1 LIGRVGGWVARYR
14 AEIGL
19 SLRITI
25 AGLLTYAV
33 GQFVS
38 LTQVYWA
45 VLTAIIVMQ
54 ASVGGSLNATIDRLV
69 GTIAGAAWGV
79 AATLAVP
86 HPNALATAGALALA
100 LVPLAVLVALRPGYR
115 VAPVTATIVLLGP
128 SGAAGVVEAAFDRV
142 VEIALGCAVALAVA
156 VLTVSSRA
164 HLLLGAAAADA
175 LAAMRDQVV
184 LLLEGVT
191 AEADSAAVLTLNDR
205 IRGAVEKIASTAPEV
220 ARERSSYLTDAP
232 DPDPLVRTLRR
243 LSHDL
248 VMIARALSAPL
259 PEPVRDRVAEPARH
273 VAAAIS
279 AFLDETGTALAR
291 RGEPP
296 PLDAVVAA
304 LAEYDA
310 AMAALRRDR
319 LIVPL
324 PAEDA
329 ERVFGLAFALQQ
341 MRGHLE
347 ELGGRVQ
354 EMSTV
359 RGRAS
364 APAGG

>member
-1 LIGRVGGWVARYR
+1 
-14 AEIGL
+14 
-19 SLRITI
+19 
-25 AGLLTYAV
+25 
-33 GQFVS
+33 
-38 LTQVYWA
+38 
-45 VLTAIIVMQ
+45 
-54 ASVGGSLNATIDRLV
+54 
-69 GTIAGAAWGV
+69 
-79 AATLAVP
+79 
-86 HPNALATAGALALA
+86 
-100 LVPLAVLVALRPGYR
+100 
-115 VAPVTATIVLLGP
+115 
-128 SGAAGVVEAAFDRV
+128 
-142 VEIALGCAVALAVA
+142 
-156 VLTVSSRA
+156 
-164 HLLLGAAAADA
+164 
-175 LAAMRDQVV
+175 
-184 LLLEGVT
+184 
-191 AEADSAAVLTLNDR
+191 
-205 IRGAVEKIASTAPEV
+205 V

-259 PEPVRDRVAEPARH
+259 PEAVRDRMAEPARH